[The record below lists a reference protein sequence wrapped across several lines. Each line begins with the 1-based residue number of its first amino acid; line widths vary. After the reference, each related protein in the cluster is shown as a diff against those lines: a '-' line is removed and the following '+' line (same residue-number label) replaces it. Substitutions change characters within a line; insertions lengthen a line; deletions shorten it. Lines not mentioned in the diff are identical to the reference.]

1 MYDSEVSTQGFIETT
16 MDHNDQPDFPEMDDR
31 PSKSQIKRDML
42 ALQALGKRL
51 VETPAER
58 IKKLNLEEKL
68 LDAVLLAQ
76 RTTSRE
82 GLRRQVHY
90 VGKLMRDAP
99 FQEIEAQLDT
109 WEKGSAADTAHMHR
123 IERDRDRLLASDE
136 HLTAWLARHP
146 SIDIQAIR
154 SVIRAAREE
163 QSRNEALLPGQE
175 PQRKHYRALFQAI
188 KSAYQDPQEAQ
199 NPQDARDRDQTTDT
213 TD

>member
-109 WEKGSAADTAHMHR
+109 WDKGSAADTAYMHR

-154 SVIRAAREE
+154 SVIRAARQE

-188 KSAYQDPQEAQ
+188 KSAYQDPQ
-199 NPQDARDRDQTTDT
+199 NPQDAQDSDQTIDT

>member
-1 MYDSEVSTQGFIETT
+1 
-16 MDHNDQPDFPEMDDR
+16 MDQNDQPDLPEIDDR
-31 PSKSQIKRDML
+31 PSKSQVKRDML

-51 VETPAER
+51 VETPTER
-58 IKKLNLEEKL
+58 VKKLNLEDKL

-82 GLRRQVHY
+82 GRRRQVHY

-99 FQEIEAQLDT
+99 SREIEAQLDA

-123 IERDRDRLLASDE
+123 IERDRDRLLTSDE
-136 HLTAWLARHP
+136 HLTTWLARHP
-146 SIDIQAIR
+146 AIDIQAIR
-154 SVIRAAREE
+154 SIIRAARQE
-163 QSRNEALLPGQE
+163 QSRNETLLPGQE

-188 KSAYQDPQEAQ
+188 KSAYQDT
-199 NPQDARDRDQTTDT
+199 QDSDPTPDT

>member
-1 MYDSEVSTQGFIETT
+1 MKTT
-16 MDHNDQPDFPEMDDR
+16 MDHNDQPDFSEMDDR

-51 VETPAER
+51 VESPADR
-58 IKKLNLEEKL
+58 VKKLNLDEKL

-82 GLRRQVHY
+82 GRRRQVHY

-109 WEKGSAADTAHMHR
+109 WEKGSVADTAHMHR

-136 HLTAWLARHP
+136 HLTAWIARHP
-146 SIDIQAIR
+146 TMDIQAIR
-154 SVIRAAREE
+154 SVIRAARQE
-163 QSRNEALLPGQE
+163 QARNETLLPGQE

-188 KSAYQDPQEAQ
+188 KSAYQDPQDSDPTS
-199 NPQDARDRDQTTDT
+199 NTTD
-213 TD
+213 